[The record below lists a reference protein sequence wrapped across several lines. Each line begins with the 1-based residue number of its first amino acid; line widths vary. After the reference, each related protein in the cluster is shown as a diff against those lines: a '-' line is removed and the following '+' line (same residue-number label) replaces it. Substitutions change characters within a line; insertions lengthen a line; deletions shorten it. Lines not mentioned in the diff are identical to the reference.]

1 MDKEIA
7 IPSKTTRFMY
17 PYELG
22 DIIQCEVSIEG
33 RLIITLQRDR
43 STLKIW
49 YNDKEDQ
56 EKKQENEQNHLG
68 LSKRGSHSPYQVKV
82 VLFNAL

>member
-1 MDKEIA
+1 
-7 IPSKTTRFMY
+7 MY

-22 DIIQCEVSIEG
+22 DIIQWEISIEG

-56 EKKQENEQNHLG
+56 EKKHESENNNMTM
-68 LSKRGSHSPYQVKV
+68 SKRGSHSPYQVH
-82 VLFNAL
+82 FIIY